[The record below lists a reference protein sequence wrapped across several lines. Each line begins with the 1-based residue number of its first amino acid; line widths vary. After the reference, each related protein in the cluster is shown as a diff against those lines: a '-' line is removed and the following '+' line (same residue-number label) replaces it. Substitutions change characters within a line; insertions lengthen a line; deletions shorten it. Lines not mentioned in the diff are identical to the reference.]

1 MEITLHAQSDLFQHA
16 FYEQVETLPSQVSVS
31 EESFLDP
38 ITGEIVVR
46 KQFAEH
52 QLAKVIQS
60 SLISLLVKDSL
71 IWTF

>member
-1 MEITLHAQSDLFQHA
+1 MFDLFQYA
-16 FYEQVETLPSQVSVS
+16 FYNQVETLPSQVSVT

-60 SLISLLVKDSL
+60 LLISLLVKDSL
-71 IWTF
+71 IRTSLTI